1 MVDGDIVCIEL
12 ELLISLTAKQE
23 SRENENA
30 GNFSFYHYL
39 LVGGSSFCGKFFVKI
54 RLQKKKS
61 SHCLIK
67 IALKSSCAAD

>member
-12 ELLISLTAKQE
+12 KLLISLTAKQE

-39 LVGGSSFCGKFFVKI
+39 FVGGLVMLWKVLCY
-54 RLQKKKS
+54 QN
-61 SHCLIK
+61 
-67 IALKSSCAAD
+67 